1 MLYIQNLIS
10 RRATL
15 LYQIFVSKVGVN
27 KDYTCSSDDLV
38 HVYESFKRMLPTDD
52 DASASSLLQNATIFE
67 SIFQSFGCISNKSD
81 VCWKL
86 VLELLTCGVRLCSEK
101 KADLS
106 EYELSLILLHFWG
119 SSRNA
124 GSQAELGFKN
134 QNLIVRALV
143 GNDGSASHQGTLEFA
158 ILLMQYCYVEILLH
172 EYDPQLPARSGRLS

>member
-52 DASASSLLQNATIFE
+52 DAFASSLLQNGTIFE

-143 GNDGSASHQGTLEFA
+143 GNDGSASHQGTLKF
-158 ILLMQYCYVEILLH
+158 LQ
-172 EYDPQLPARSGRLS
+172 SF